1 MSPLILLLVVQLTFA
16 NVVPILRS
24 SVATPLPKVG
34 DGDGSIPGTEK
45 LHVTVPDFTP
55 GLTTKI
61 HDDAISSENKSDH
74 EHHNHLPPTL
84 SIAKLDSV
92 RTPIKNNESEVV
104 RTERNPP
111 SETTSEHFHKHHYH
125 KGHEENHKHE
135 DSSSHRKRRTEI
147 STLSPQANNISAI
160 EVEAEKS
167 RTLDSPAFQIEIPEE
182 PKVSNNVSTAFVI
195 GLRIE
200 AVDKGVSYELNG
212 ISSILKDSAV
222 PIRLFGQHFTNQ
234 TIVRFVRDVKSRG
247 ADCDDMDATEA
258 HPVSHI
264 GPNGA
269 SAIVEISLSIN
280 QSEEFFFLC
289 VRVNNTEMPWVH
301 QGSDPWITI
310 KVYERVLPLWLN
322 IVFIVLLLLLSGLFA
337 GLTLGLLALDR
348 TDLKIL
354 ANTGSDKE
362 RMYAKTILPL
372 RTQGNYLLCS
382 LVLGN
387 VLINSSLTILM
398 DDLTSGIL
406 AVTISTIS
414 IVIFGEIIPQA
425 ICSRHGLAIG
435 AKTILITRLI
445 MILTF
450 PLSYVISVIL
460 DKVLGEEIGIVYNR
474 EKLKELVKITIEH
487 NDLEADEVN
496 IISGALE
503 LKKKTVEDI
512 MTRIEDIFMLP
523 LEGELDFETLN
534 EIRKQGYSRIPI
546 YDVERKNIV
555 TILFTK
561 DLMFVDPDDKIPLKT
576 LAQFY
581 NNPCYYVFSD
591 TTLDIVFKEFK
602 ESQKGHMAFVQKI
615 NTTSSDRDPYCETT
629 GLVTLE
635 DVIEELIQ
643 AEIVDETDMW
653 TDNRNKKRTK
663 QHHTN
668 DFSKFVEIRNSQKTI
683 YISPQLALAA
693 FQYLSTGVEPFRPAH
708 ISEGVLH
715 RILKK
720 NVLFKIRGTK
730 DLKPCFLYEFGKATD
745 SFTLVL
751 EGRVDVTVGREG
763 LQYEAGPF
771 TYFAVPAL
779 MLNEDTNFTPDY
791 SVKATGDVV
800 ILRIRRP
807 LYLAAVQATIMER
820 SKKDADGKSIPHDSY
835 IEKQIEDVL
844 GKLEPEFSADTAGK
858 ILSELESSDDSVSSK
873 EQSTTSTEA

>member
-1 MSPLILLLVVQLTFA
+1 MS
-16 NVVPILRS
+16 
-24 SVATPLPKVG
+24 
-34 DGDGSIPGTEK
+34 
-45 LHVTVPDFTP
+45 
-55 GLTTKI
+55 
-61 HDDAISSENKSDH
+61 
-74 EHHNHLPPTL
+74 
-84 SIAKLDSV
+84 
-92 RTPIKNNESEVV
+92 
-104 RTERNPP
+104 
-111 SETTSEHFHKHHYH
+111 
-125 KGHEENHKHE
+125 
-135 DSSSHRKRRTEI
+135 
-147 STLSPQANNISAI
+147 
-160 EVEAEKS
+160 
-167 RTLDSPAFQIEIPEE
+167 
-182 PKVSNNVSTAFVI
+182 
-195 GLRIE
+195 
-200 AVDKGVSYELNG
+200 AVDKGVSYEQNG
-212 ISSILKDSAV
+212 VSTILADNAV

-234 TIVRFVRDVKSRG
+234 TVVRFVRDVKSRG
-247 ADCDDMDATEA
+247 ADCDDMDATDA

-269 SAIVEISLSIN
+269 SAIIEISLSIN
-280 QSEEFFFLC
+280 QSEEFFFIC
-289 VRVNNTEMPWVH
+289 VRENNTERRRKSYNVSWVVDMPWVH

-310 KVYERVLPLWLN
+310 KVYERMLPLWLN
-322 IVFIVLLLLLSGLFA
+322 IVFIVFLLLLSGLFA

-354 ANTGSDKE
+354 ANTGSEKE

-387 VLINSSLTILM
+387 VLINSSLTILL
-398 DDLTSGIL
+398 DDLTTGLL
-406 AVTISTIS
+406 AVTFSTIG

-425 ICSRHGLAIG
+425 FCSRHGLAIG

-503 LKKKTVEDI
+503 LKKKTVEHI
-512 MTRIEDIFMLP
+512 MTRLEDTFMLP
-523 LEGELDFETLN
+523 LDGELDFETLN

-546 YDVERKNIV
+546 YDGERRNIV

-602 ESQKGHMAFVQKI
+602 ECNILKCHCFPTVKFTLKNVSAQKGHMAFVQKI
-615 NTTSSDRDPYCETT
+615 NTSCNERDPYCETT

-663 QHHTN
+663 QHHTK

-693 FQYLSTGVEPFRPAH
+693 FQYLSTGVEPFRTAH

-730 DLKPCFLYEFGKATD
+730 DLKPCFLYESGKATD
-745 SFTLVL
+745 SFTLIL
-751 EGRVDVTVGREG
+751 EGRVEVNVGKEG

-771 TYFAVPAL
+771 SYFAVPAL

-807 LYLAAVQATIMER
+807 LYQAAVQATIMER
-820 SKKDADGKSIPHDSY
+820 SKKDENGKSIPHDSY

-844 GKLEPEFSADTAGK
+844 GKLEPEFSAETAGK

-873 EQSTTSTEA
+873 AQSTTSTEA